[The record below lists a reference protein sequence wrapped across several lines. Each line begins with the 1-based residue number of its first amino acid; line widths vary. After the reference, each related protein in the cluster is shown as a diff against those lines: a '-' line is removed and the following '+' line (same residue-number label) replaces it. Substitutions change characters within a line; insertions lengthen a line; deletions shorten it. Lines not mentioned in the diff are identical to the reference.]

1 LGKGGKYNNMIRTG
15 IGYDTHKLVKGK
27 NLIVGG
33 VSISSNYKSV
43 GHSDGDSLIHAII
56 DSLLGAANL
65 GDIGR
70 HFPSDD
76 KTLKGS
82 PSSYFL
88 KEIID
93 KLSRRKYYIVNIDS
107 TIILQKPMVG
117 PHITKIKKNLS
128 TIMNINESKVSVK
141 ATTTDGLGFV
151 GTSEGW
157 SALAISTLSTQY

>member
-1 LGKGGKYNNMIRTG
+1 MIRTG
-15 IGYDTHKLVKGK
+15 IGYDAHKLVKGN

-33 VSISSNYKSV
+33 VPIPSNFKSV

-56 DSLLGAANL
+56 DSILGAANL
-65 GDIGR
+65 GDIGQ

-76 KTLKGS
+76 KVLKGS

-88 KEIID
+88 KVIVE
-93 KLSRRKYYIVNIDS
+93 KLVKNNYQIVNVDS

-117 PHITKIKKNLS
+117 PHIIKIKKNLS
-128 TIMNINESKVSVK
+128 ALMDINENKVSVK

-157 SALAISTLSTQY
+157 SALAISTLTKKY

>member
-1 LGKGGKYNNMIRTG
+1 MIRTG
-15 IGYDTHKLVKGK
+15 IGYDTHKLVKG
-27 NLIVGG
+27 NSLVVGG
-33 VSISSNYKSV
+33 VSIPSDYKSV

-56 DSLLGAANL
+56 DSILGAASL
-65 GDIGR
+65 GDIGQ

-88 KEIID
+88 KEIVD
-93 KLSRRKYYIVNIDS
+93 KLVRNNYYIVNIDS

-117 PHITKIKKNLS
+117 PYITKIKKNLS
-128 TIMNINESKVSVK
+128 TLMGINENKVSVK

-151 GTSEGW
+151 GISEGW
-157 SALAISTLSTQY
+157 SALAISTLTTKN

>member
-1 LGKGGKYNNMIRTG
+1 MIRTG
-15 IGYDTHKLVKGK
+15 IGYDTHKLVKGN

-33 VSISSNYKSV
+33 IPIPSNYKSV

-56 DSLLGAANL
+56 DSILGAANL
-65 GDIGR
+65 GDIGE

-76 KTLKGS
+76 KTFKGS

-88 KEIID
+88 KEIIE
-93 KLSRRKYYIVNIDS
+93 KLVRSNFEIVNIDS
-107 TIILQKPMVG
+107 TIILQKPMVS
-117 PHITKIKKNLS
+117 PYVTTIKKNLATLM
-128 TIMNINESKVSVK
+128 TIDENQVSVK

-157 SALAISTLSTQY
+157 SALAISTLTKTY

>member
-1 LGKGGKYNNMIRTG
+1 MIRTG
-15 IGYDTHKLVKGK
+15 IGYDTHKLVKGN

-33 VSISSNYKSV
+33 VSIPSNYKSV

-56 DSLLGAANL
+56 DSILGAACL
-65 GDIGR
+65 GDIGQ

-88 KEIID
+88 KKIID
-93 KLSRRKYYIVNIDS
+93 KLESNNFQIVNIDS
-107 TIILQKPMVG
+107 TVILQKPTLG
-117 PHITKIKKNLS
+117 PHIIKIKKNLA
-128 TIMNINESKVSVK
+128 TLMGINESQVSVK

-157 SALAISTLSTQY
+157 SALAISTLIKKY

>member
-1 LGKGGKYNNMIRTG
+1 MIRTG
-15 IGYDTHKLVKGK
+15 IGYDTHKLVKG
-27 NLIVGG
+27 NSLIIGG
-33 VSISSNYKSV
+33 VPIPSDYKSV

-56 DSLLGAANL
+56 DSILGAASL
-65 GDIGR
+65 GDIGQ

-88 KEIID
+88 KEIIA
-93 KLSRRKYYIVNIDS
+93 KMVRNNYQIVNIDS
-107 TIILQKPMVG
+107 TVILQKPMVG
-117 PHITKIKKNLS
+117 PHIIKIKKNLS
-128 TIMNINESKVSVK
+128 ALMEINENKVSVK

-157 SALAISTLSTQY
+157 SALAISTLTKKY

>member
-1 LGKGGKYNNMIRTG
+1 MIRTG
-15 IGYDTHKLVKGK
+15 IGYDTHKLVKGD
-27 NLIVGG
+27 NLIIGG
-33 VSISSNYKSV
+33 VSIPSNYKSV

-56 DSLLGAANL
+56 DSILGAACL
-65 GDIGR
+65 GDIGQ
-70 HFPSDD
+70 HFPSDN

-88 KEIID
+88 KEVMD
-93 KLSRRKYYIVNIDS
+93 KLARNNYYIVNIDS

-117 PHITKIKKNLS
+117 PHITKIKNNLS
-128 TIMNINESKVSVK
+128 TLMDINKDKVSVK

-157 SALAISTLSTQY
+157 SALAISTLTKKN

>member
-1 LGKGGKYNNMIRTG
+1 MIKTG
-15 IGYDTHKLVKGK
+15 IGIDIHKLKEG
-27 NLIVGG
+27 LPLFVGG
-33 VSISSNYKSV
+33 VNIKASLGSI
-43 GHSDGDSLIHAII
+43 GHSDGDALIHAIV
-56 DSLLGAANL
+56 DALLGAAGM
-65 GDIGR
+65 GDIGKY
-70 HFPSDD
+70 FPSDD

-93 KLSRRKYYIVNIDS
+93 KLGKNNYRIVNIDS

-117 PHITKIKKNLS
+117 PHILEIKKNLA
-128 TIMNINESKVSVK
+128 TLMNINENQVSVK

-157 SALAISTLSTQY
+157 SALAISTLTKTY

>member
-1 LGKGGKYNNMIRTG
+1 MIRTG
-15 IGYDTHKLVKGK
+15 IGYDTHKLVKGN

-33 VSISSNYKSV
+33 VLIPSNYKSV

-56 DSLLGAANL
+56 DSILGAANL
-65 GDIGR
+65 GDIGE

-88 KEIID
+88 KEIIE
-93 KLSRRKYYIVNIDS
+93 KLRKNNYQIVSIDS
-107 TIILQKPMVG
+107 TIILQKPMVS
-117 PHITKIKKNLS
+117 PYITKIKKNLS
-128 TIMNINESKVSVK
+128 TLMDINENKVSVK

-151 GTSEGW
+151 GTSGGW
-157 SALAISTLSTQY
+157 SALAISTITTKN

>member
-1 LGKGGKYNNMIRTG
+1 MIRTG
-15 IGYDTHKLVKGK
+15 IGYDTHKLVKGN

-33 VSISSNYKSV
+33 VPIPSNYKSV

-56 DSLLGAANL
+56 DSILGAANL
-65 GDIGR
+65 GDIGE

-88 KEIID
+88 KEVIQ
-93 KLSRRKYYIVNIDS
+93 KLVSNDYQIVNIDS
-107 TIILQKPMVG
+107 TIILQKPMVS
-117 PHITKIKKNLS
+117 PYITTIKKNLA
-128 TIMNINESKVSVK
+128 TLMKIDENQVSVK

-151 GTSEGW
+151 GTSKGW
-157 SALAISTLSTQY
+157 SALAISTLNKKY